1 MQSTMV
7 MENGTT
13 IEMAENAAFG
23 TLKTISEGKETVESR
38 RYNHTHNRYGRNKNY
53 TQELW
58 KEEWGIRD

>member
-1 MQSTMV
+1 
-7 MENGTT
+7 
-13 IEMAENAAFG
+13 MAENAAFG